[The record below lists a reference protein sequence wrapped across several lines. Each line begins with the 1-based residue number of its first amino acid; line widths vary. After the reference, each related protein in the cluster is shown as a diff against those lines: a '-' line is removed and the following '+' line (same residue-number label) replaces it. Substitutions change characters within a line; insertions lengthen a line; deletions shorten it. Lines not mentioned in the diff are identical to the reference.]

1 MSLRFIL
8 IFERVCLFMWV
19 FADVGGGQEKVLDFM
34 EPELQVVVSYVK
46 WMLKTESGASAR
58 SVNCY

>member
-1 MSLRFIL
+1 
-8 IFERVCLFMWV
+8 MWV